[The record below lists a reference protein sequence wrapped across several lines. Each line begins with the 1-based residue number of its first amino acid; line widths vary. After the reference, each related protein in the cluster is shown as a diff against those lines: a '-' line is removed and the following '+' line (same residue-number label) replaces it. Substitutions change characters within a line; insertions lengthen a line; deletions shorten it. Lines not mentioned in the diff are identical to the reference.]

1 MAAEDRLARV
11 EALARRLLTAYGLSR
26 WSFAFNRRRRDMG
39 LCLEGPRQIQLS
51 EHFVLLNGD
60 ELVRDT
66 LLHEI
71 AHALV
76 GTAHGHDA
84 AWKAK
89 CVEVGA
95 RPERVSYEAA
105 MPDGR
110 WQAHCSGC
118 GLVHHRHRKP
128 KHLRGWWCR
137 HCGPDRGR
145 LTWRRAG

>member
-1 MAAEDRLARV
+1 MAANHRFGRV
-11 EALARRLLTAYGLSR
+11 EVLARRLLAAHGLAG
-26 WSFAFNRRRRDMG
+26 WSFSFNRRRRDMG
-39 LCLEGPRQIQLS
+39 LCLEGPRLIQLS
-51 EHFVLLNGD
+51 VHFARLNGD

-84 AWKAK
+84 VWKAK
-89 CVEVGA
+89 CVELGA

-110 WQAHCSGC
+110 WQALCGGC
-118 GLVHHRHRKP
+118 GLVHHRHRRP

-137 HCGPDRGR
+137 HCGPERGR